1 MGNNWNNKLCVVEGV
16 IARFAGML
24 NACVDQYV
32 FNYCHLNG
40 FDSKETSV
48 YYYFFQSLCQSQ
60 GINITVWN
68 THCSVTQGK

>member
-48 YYYFFQSLCQSQ
+48 YYYFFQSLANPRELILLF
-60 GINITVWN
+60 GTPIVL
-68 THCSVTQGK
+68 